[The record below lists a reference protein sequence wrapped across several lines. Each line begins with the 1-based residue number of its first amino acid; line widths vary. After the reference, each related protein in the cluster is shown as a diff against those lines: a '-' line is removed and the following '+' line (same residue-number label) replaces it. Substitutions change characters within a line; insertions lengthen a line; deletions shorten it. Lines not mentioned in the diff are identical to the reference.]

1 MSSSDARSAVLAQIE
16 AMRDEITATLQTLVR
31 IPSITPKYPGL
42 DYDEVVGGEKRCNEA
57 LIPTL
62 EAAGAEI
69 DLWEEE
75 PGRGNLVG
83 VVKGTGGGR
92 SLIYNGH
99 IDTVPP
105 GEHATWTGGDP
116 WSARVTDGVLFGLGS
131 CDMKAGIV
139 AQSMAA
145 VALKRSGV
153 RLRGDLILESV
164 CGEESMDHTVGV
176 SATVKRGYTADA
188 AIVTEPCALPYP
200 AKVAPCSV
208 GTFWLRVTVPG
219 KATHVLARG
228 ALIWPGGAGEEY
240 GVNAIDKGIFV
251 ANAVRKLEENWGFT
265 KSHPLYPPGYF
276 NIGMNLMVGRPPGPP
291 VPFIVPHEA
300 VLDYIIIYPPDEQP
314 EDIKAE
320 VEAFLNGVYD
330 QDPWLKHHR
339 PAMEWKHH
347 WPAYDTP
354 VDHPICQTIA
364 RTHEDALGVPAEF
377 QGFAAVD
384 DATYL
389 ERGGIPSISYGPGNI
404 MVCHA
409 VDEHIAIDEVVK
421 ACKVLAVTA
430 MEWCGVA

>member
-1 MSSSDARSAVLAQIE
+1 MDSAGTRAAVLAQID

-62 EAAGAEI
+62 KAAGAEI

-83 VVKGTGGGR
+83 VVKGSGGGR

-105 GEHATWTGGDP
+105 GDPATWTGGDP
-116 WSARVTDGVLFGLGS
+116 YAAEVRDGKIYGIGA
-131 CDMKAGIV
+131 CDMKAGIA

-145 VALKRSGV
+145 VALKRCGV
-153 RLRGDLILESV
+153 QLQGDLILESV
-164 CGEESMDHTVGV
+164 CGEETMDHNVGV

-208 GTFWLRVTVPG
+208 GSAWLRITVQG
-219 KATHVLARG
+219 KATHILVRG
-228 ALIWPGGAGEEY
+228 ELIWPGGAGEAY
-240 GVNAIDKGIFV
+240 GVNAIDKGIFI
-251 ANAVRKLEENWGFT
+251 ANAVRKLEENWGLT
-265 KSHPLYPPGYF
+265 KSHPLYRPGHF

-300 VLDYIIIYPPDEQP
+300 ILDYIVIYLPNETSDAVF
-314 EDIKAE
+314 AE
-320 VEAFLNGVYD
+320 VETFLNGVYD
-330 QDPWLKHHR
+330 QDPWLKRNR
-339 PAMEWKHH
+339 PTMEWRHN
-347 WPAYDTP
+347 WPPYDTP
-354 VDHPICQTIA
+354 LDHPICQTIA
-364 RTHEDALGVPAEF
+364 QAHQEALGVPAEF

-389 ERGGIPSISYGPGNI
+389 ERGGIPSISYGPGNL

-409 VDEHIAIDEVVK
+409 VDEHVAIDDVVK

-430 MEWCGVA
+430 MDWCGVG